1 MIDRRTETGQMSSM
15 QAYLADKECLFEH
28 LIESVI
34 YGPSTLNK
42 AEHWWHDLHKRL
54 KKYFKLQLTAL
65 LTRQEYDPHNIEHR
79 QLLTYV

>member
-1 MIDRRTETGQMSSM
+1 MAFYLNSDCEVVGKIYLKFLFDTREYHINKIMIDRRTETGQMSSM

-42 AEHWWHDLHKRL
+42 AEHW
-54 KKYFKLQLTAL
+54 
-65 LTRQEYDPHNIEHR
+65 
-79 QLLTYV
+79 